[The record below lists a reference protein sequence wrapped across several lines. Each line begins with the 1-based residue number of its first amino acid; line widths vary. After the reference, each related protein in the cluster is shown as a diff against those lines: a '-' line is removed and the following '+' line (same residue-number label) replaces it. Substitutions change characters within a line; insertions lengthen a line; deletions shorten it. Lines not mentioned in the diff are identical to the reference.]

1 MSKSQFTL
9 LVVGASGSIGRCVVD
24 SALNRGFAVRALV
37 RDAGGA
43 GPFPTGVEVFVA
55 DLTRAESL
63 VQAIAGV
70 DAVVFTHGTYG
81 AVRNVL
87 AALDGRGV
95 RIALMSTIGATDRR
109 GSHDW
114 KRRAERL
121 VRASGMPYTI
131 VRPAWFDYNKPD
143 ENRLVMLQG
152 DRPLAGNPTDGA
164 IARRQL
170 AEVLVRSLCSEA
182 ALRKTFE
189 LHNERGPQQDDFDL
203 VFSPLVADA
212 VRALD
217 GACDLANMP
226 LDKEPQHLL
235 DDLKAVRATKRA

>member
-9 LVVGASGSIGRCVVD
+9 VVD

-70 DAVVFTHGTYG
+70 DAVVFTHGTYGDPRAAEAVDYG